1 MSDLLETAA
10 PVSRYDA
17 SMATDHASWLERLD
31 EICSEYGYFE
41 PIGAHHHAFFA
52 DEGPTL
58 IVSFETVESV
68 RARKDQMPFA
78 LSVAA
83 PRGWSQLCIM
93 AEGDTWY
100 RDPAVYR
107 YFDRLVDDAFFEDF
121 DRVLFYG
128 AGMGAYAACAFSV
141 CAPGATV
148 LASVPRA
155 TQDPAIAGWDDRT
168 PKARRLN
175 FSDRFGF
182 APDMIEGTGEV
193 FILHDPREMLDAV
206 HAALFTRPFVTQLR
220 TPFLGSR
227 PDHALDAMGV
237 LPTLLIEAAEGRLTS
252 ARFAALWRQR
262 RNFGPWLRTILTHV
276 ESAGQLRRALGVCRS
291 VNARLQAP
299 RFRRRQAEIEAQIG
313 LTPAK
318 RSEG

>member
-1 MSDLLETAA
+1 MSETLQTAA
-10 PVSRYDA
+10 PTSRYDA
-17 SMATDHASWLERLD
+17 SMAADHASWLARLD
-31 EICSEYGYFE
+31 EICADEGYFE
-41 PIGAHHHAFFA
+41 PIGPHHHAFFA

-58 IVSFETVESV
+58 IVSFETVDAV

-78 LSVAA
+78 LSIAA

-128 AGMGAYAACAFSV
+128 AGMGGYAACAFSL

-148 LASVPRA
+148 LAAAPRA
-155 TQDPAIAGWDDRT
+155 TQAPAIAGWDRRT
-168 PKARRLN
+168 LAARRLD

-193 FILHDPREMLDAV
+193 FILHDPREVEDAM
-206 HAALFTRPFVTQLR
+206 HAALFTKPFVTQLR
-220 TPFLGSR
+220 TPFLGPH
-227 PDHALDAMGV
+227 PDQALEAMGL
-237 LPTLLIEAAEGRLTS
+237 LPDLLVDAAEGKLTA
-252 ARFAALWRQR
+252 ARFTTVWRRR
-262 RNFGPWLRTILTHV
+262 RNFGPWLRGILTHV
-276 ESAGQLRRALGVCRS
+276 ESTGHLRRALGICRS
-291 VNARLQAP
+291 VNARVQAP
-299 RFRRRQAEIEAQIG
+299 RFRRRQAELETQIG
-313 LTPAK
+313 P
-318 RSEG
+318 R